1 MTTTYPEMNNIFA
14 TLPIG
19 FYLGRRLNIVLSK
32 DSEMSYF
39 DPMHD
44 MVVISYSMI
53 ARAIA
58 SLPDTLSK
66 EEVEEIVRGVVYHEV
81 SHVILTPAELKSCGH
96 NKRERDAINVL
107 EDERIETIF
116 RSFYMNTNFRK
127 NIFILNM
134 FDGVTPPATAW
145 DAFYYLVRYHIGEE
159 KWLNR
164 LQNIIE
170 RYKNINAKTEYYYA
184 SDLGDAYVSFY
195 RDFMDEYEDFES
207 ESYEMPDF
215 GDGYGDGDSFGDAT
229 DSDGSTSVNMGRK
242 SDSEEMDEEDAE
254 DGSMDDTEGAED
266 GSDDTEDK
274 GEGSD
279 GSDDT
284 EDEKDDSKGSDDTE
298 GSEEG
303 SDEKDTSNGKTSDD
317 ETAEEDG
324 KATKNNGAD
333 SSSDETNSDGFEES
347 TNSDES
353 EEMDRAEKMS
363 EKTKEMEVDTD
374 IENLIDT
381 VINQYYDTSID
392 SKLQNIIIQQNRR
405 KTKNGS
411 AIPSYSGRINPRLVG
426 VRDDYKWWVQQNR
439 VGHVRSYSKVHFNL
453 YIDNSGSFRSN
464 DDKMNTFIQSLN
476 RVYDSKMVDFTF
488 DIITINTSVRE
499 WSDTRKVFKSEGGN
513 CVAPSIREVIMRHQ
527 KPNTNVVNVVLFDGD
542 AHSDDD
548 YKDYMKEGCTEPML
562 AFDRPD
568 TIIISDNYNA
578 RYLRNAKKAKI
589 KYLSYDYASEFIDT
603 ICTMLEHFV

>member
-1 MTTTYPEMNNIFA
+1 
-14 TLPIG
+14 
-19 FYLGRRLNIVLSK
+19 
-32 DSEMSYF
+32 
-39 DPMHD
+39 
-44 MVVISYSMI
+44 
-53 ARAIA
+53 
-58 SLPDTLSK
+58 
-66 EEVEEIVRGVVYHEV
+66 
-81 SHVILTPAELKSCGH
+81 
-96 NKRERDAINVL
+96 
-107 EDERIETIF
+107 
-116 RSFYMNTNFRK
+116 
-127 NIFILNM
+127 
-134 FDGVTPPATAW
+134 
-145 DAFYYLVRYHIGEE
+145 
-159 KWLNR
+159 
-164 LQNIIE
+164 
-170 RYKNINAKTEYYYA
+170 
-184 SDLGDAYVSFY
+184 
-195 RDFMDEYEDFES
+195 
-207 ESYEMPDF
+207 
-215 GDGYGDGDSFGDAT
+215 
-229 DSDGSTSVNMGRK
+229 
-242 SDSEEMDEEDAE
+242 
-254 DGSMDDTEGAED
+254 
-266 GSDDTEDK
+266 
-274 GEGSD
+274 
-279 GSDDT
+279 
-284 EDEKDDSKGSDDTE
+284 
-298 GSEEG
+298 
-303 SDEKDTSNGKTSDD
+303 
-317 ETAEEDG
+317 
-324 KATKNNGAD
+324 
-333 SSSDETNSDGFEES
+333 
-347 TNSDES
+347 
-353 EEMDRAEKMS
+353 
-363 EKTKEMEVDTD
+363 MEVDTD